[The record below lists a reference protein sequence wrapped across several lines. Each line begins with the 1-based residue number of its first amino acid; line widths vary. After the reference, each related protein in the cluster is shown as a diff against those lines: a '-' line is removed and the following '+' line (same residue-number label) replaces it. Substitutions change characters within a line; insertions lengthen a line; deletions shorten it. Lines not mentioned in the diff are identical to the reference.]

1 MSINRIYLPGRL
13 VSNIDG
19 NVYIRADKE
28 LMQSYFRELLSG
40 ENDADVEICL
50 TRMDSKKTN
59 KQLAYF
65 YGIILPIIKA
75 RFEELA
81 GETYTKDEV
90 VSVLKDKFFYEEIFF
105 QGEFTKVPLSLSK
118 GKKEEVNKF
127 IQDVLEF
134 AKNILEVHIPE
145 LG

>member
-127 IQDVLEF
+127 IQDVLDF

>member
-1 MSINRIYLPGRL
+1 
-13 VSNIDG
+13 
-19 NVYIRADKE
+19 
-28 LMQSYFRELLSG
+28 MQSYFRELLSG